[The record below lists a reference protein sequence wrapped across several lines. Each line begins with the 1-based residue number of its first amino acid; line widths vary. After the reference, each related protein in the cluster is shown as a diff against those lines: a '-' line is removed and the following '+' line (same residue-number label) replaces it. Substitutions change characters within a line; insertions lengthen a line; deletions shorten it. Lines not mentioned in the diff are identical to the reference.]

1 MEASVNWSKQVAAL
15 DAGLEITEP
24 DLSIPLLRVL
34 LTVFLKEH
42 ISVSELAESINV
54 PQQSASR
61 YVAILQGRYQ
71 TSGVNQSSFVR
82 APLLSVKPGTNDL
95 RRYELELT
103 NRGRSRLEDI
113 LSRIYPSEI
122 LK

>member
-1 MEASVNWSKQVAAL
+1 MNWSKQVAAL